1 MKERQN
7 TSTTRD
13 SQHSPKRARFDDAP
27 VSRRQFVR
35 LSAATAGALSFT
47 GSAVADTPSPKL
59 TDLYAFVVD
68 AVDDSFVI
76 PTLVETDSA
85 AAFEELRGLG
95 LEPVT
100 TRTPTTAAYVRVT
113 PEQVP
118 DVVAV
123 DGVSTLRYS
132 PGSTPFWRLG
142 HYPDGVFPSVDDSVD
157 YIDFEQMVDGM
168 QRLQSQHADR
178 MRFYSVGESPGH
190 YNLFLDDDGPQNL
203 WVAEVTNDVDD
214 EAAFREKETVVYMLG
229 IHGDERAGAEAG
241 TRFVERVLAGEEPTV
256 QGLLDDVVLVFLYPN
271 PDGWVSRNPQYRV
284 DLDGDGTPE
293 NNSFKRVTATGVD
306 PNRQYPT
313 VGWINTSHY
322 PAEPAGADLQD
333 DEPDVDGDVP
343 ETYEELVPD
352 ALDIVEHLR
361 GYENLRIGSDLHG
374 MFWSTDFINGLIV
387 NDQYDTG
394 EFHDLYEYNRLTQDR
409 LSAALDDKLAAAQPK
424 FEALNAAYG
433 DEWGFD
439 GSTLPTPQ
447 EAFSYG
453 TILDTIGYTTS
464 GTLISWMSHPEE
476 KGGLGMQIMA
486 HEMGWDNRVCDR
498 RKFRPWLSDLQV
510 TGYREAIGATAEHAV
525 RDVTA
530 DVQTGTATTAY
541 VETET
546 LTRQSTALSFSEAT
560 RRTETQTVTA
570 GSKPTRVT
578 VDVSSSATS
587 LSLTATPTRGVL
599 VSKLRDPDGRVVR
612 THNPAG
618 GDSSRVA
625 EWVVDSPETGT
636 WTVEVKTVGATETDV
651 TVRSTVLVDDEEASV
666 SAPDPVDVLGY
677 EQRPYSV
684 TPLTYFDDYTEFVT
698 DAGSGE
704 SGSGETNKNGNRRG
718 EMAPLGVDDIA
729 DGALFRGNSDRLAVE
744 NLVVTHTAGV
754 GDDSYVAE
762 LDRFV
767 AAGGNLVLTDRGVS
781 LLGRLS
787 NSLVGEIDAADITE
801 IRVFSAFL
809 DERVEDH
816 SLLDGTR
823 PIQRELWKPAPMG
836 YPISIPGTAP
846 LTVVDP
852 DAFTAAGGSVAG
864 YARDDDSDDSLR
876 VAAGS
881 VTRTDGTGVHLVGGL
896 LPPANQSSLHPFGV
910 LEYTATFLG
919 HTMLTNALG
928 YRQRRFVDGDLVGTF
943 GGVR

>member
-1 MKERQN
+1 M
-7 TSTTRD
+7 TRD
-13 SQHSPKRARFDDAP
+13 THQQAETPKLDDAP

-35 LSAATAGALSFT
+35 LSAATAGALSLT
-47 GSAVADTPSPKL
+47 GSAVADTSSTKL

-68 AVDDSFVI
+68 RVDDSFVV
-76 PTLVETDSA
+76 PTLVETDGA
-85 AAFEELRGLG
+85 AAFEALRALG
-95 LEPVT
+95 LDPVT

-113 PEQVP
+113 PEQVS

-123 DGVSTLRYS
+123 DGVSRLRYS
-132 PGSTPFWRLG
+132 PGSNPFWRLD
-142 HYPDGVFPSVDDSVD
+142 HYPEGVFPSVDDSVD

-168 QRLQSQHADR
+168 QRLQSQHADQ

-214 EAAFREKETVVYMLG
+214 ETAFREKETVVYMLS

-241 TRFVERVLAGEEPTV
+241 TRFVERVLTGEEPAV
-256 QGLLDDVVLVFLYPN
+256 QELLDDVVLVFLYPN

-284 DLDGDGTPE
+284 DTDDDGTPE

-313 VGWINTSHY
+313 VGWIDTSHY

-439 GSTLPTPQ
+439 GSSLPTPQ

-486 HEMGWDNRVCDR
+486 HEMGWDNRVFDR
-498 RKFRPWLSDLQV
+498 MTFRPWLVDLQV
-510 TGYREAIGATAEHAV
+510 MGYREVIRVTAEHAV
-525 RDVTA
+525 REVTA
-530 DVQTGTATTAY
+530 EIQTGDATTAY
-541 VETET
+541 VETDAV
-546 LTRQSTALSFSEAT
+546 TRRSTALSFSEAS
-560 RRTETQTVTA
+560 RQTETQTVTA

-587 LSLTATPTRGVL
+587 LSLTATPTHGVL

-612 THNPAG
+612 THNPTG

-625 EWVVDSPETGT
+625 EWVVDSPEMGT
-636 WTVEVKTVGATETDV
+636 WTIEVKTAGSADADV
-651 TVRSTVLVDDEEASV
+651 TVRSTLLLENDSETVT
-666 SAPDPVDVLGY
+666 APNPVDVLGY

-684 TPLTYFDDYTEFVT
+684 TPLTYFDDYTEFVA
-698 DAGSGE
+698 DAGTGE
-704 SGSGETNKNGNRRG
+704 SGSGETNKNGDLRR
-718 EMAPLGVDDIA
+718 EMTPLGVDDIA
-729 DGALFRGNSDRLAVE
+729 SGALFRGNSDRVAVE
-744 NLVVTHTAGV
+744 NLVVSHAVGV
-754 GDDSYVAE
+754 GDDSYLAE

-767 AAGGNLVLTDRGVS
+767 DAGGNLVLTDRGVS

-787 NSLVGEIDAADITE
+787 NSLVADVDTADVGE

-809 DERVEDH
+809 DERVENH
-816 SLLDGTR
+816 PLLDGTR

-864 YARDDDSDDSLR
+864 YARDDDGDESLA

-881 VTRTDGTGVHLVGGL
+881 FAREDGTGVHLVGGL

-928 YRQRRFVDGDLVGTF
+928 YRQRRFVDGDLVKSF
-943 GGVR
+943 GDVR